1 MLEKT
6 IHPLELLELV
16 DILQR
21 LGLSYHFEEE
31 IDRVLK
37 QMYVN
42 FCTTNRN
49 DGQKSEDL
57 YATALE
63 FRLLRQEGYHV
74 PQGTS
79 KFSLRLLLP
88 ISSNNL

>member
-42 FCTTNRN
+42 IYTTNRN

-63 FRLLRQEGYHV
+63 FRLLRREGYHV

-79 KFSLRLLLP
+79 KFLLRFLLQ
-88 ISSNNL
+88 ISSLNL